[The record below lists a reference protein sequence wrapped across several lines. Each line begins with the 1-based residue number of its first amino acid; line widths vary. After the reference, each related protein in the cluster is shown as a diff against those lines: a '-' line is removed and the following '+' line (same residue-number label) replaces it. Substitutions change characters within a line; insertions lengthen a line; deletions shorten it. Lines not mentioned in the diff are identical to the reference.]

1 MWMWQETL
9 LQNFVKFGVN
19 LRFFAPWLPWQR
31 PPFWIVSTPKS
42 CHTLRWIFLQS
53 FMKGIKKKIKYPFFV
68 SMATAT
74 KFIQP
79 IPICFGLP
87 HSTRCGCCSYH
98 VSSISVRRVTY
109 YDPFCAFQFLSIFDV
124 SMATAAIFKK
134 INLYQHNFTWH
145 MIFLQGF
152 VKFDKKNSEKET

>member
-1 MWMWQETL
+1 MHLGYHGNGRHFELFQ
-9 LQNFVKFGVN
+9 
-19 LRFFAPWLPWQR
+19 P
-31 PPFWIVSTPKS
+31 PKS

-53 FMKGIKKKIKYPFFV
+53 FMKGIKKKFKSPFFV

-74 KFIQP
+74 KFIQL

-109 YDPFCAFQFLSIFDV
+109 YDPFCVFLFLSIFDV

-134 INLYQHNFTWH
+134 INPYRHNFTWH

-152 VKFDKKNSEKET
+152 VKFDQGISEKSSGQNVWKKKKKKKKKNSEKET